1 MATKHLDEIRERRP
15 IRGDARA
22 RVDTLKRLMELEVKL
37 AELRESRGM
46 TQAKIAESLATSR
59 PNVSRI
65 EHEDDL
71 RVSTLT
77 RYIDALGGQIEIRAV
92 FPENAVTLIAAKA
105 ASDHP
110 TD

>member
-1 MATKHLDEIRERRP
+1 MATKHLKEILEQRP

-37 AELRESRGM
+37 AELRESRGI
-46 TQAKIAESLATSR
+46 TQATIAEGLATSR
-59 PNVSRI
+59 PNISRI

-92 FPENAVTLIAAKA
+92 FPGDAITLIAAKVA
-105 ASDHP
+105 PDLPSD
-110 TD
+110 